1 MASILPMDELNRLN
15 SEIRERFGDE
25 SLQKRDKRD
34 EEDIIDELLD
44 LFLLAYAMG
53 NSVTNDNLSSDYA
66 PSVDDVMKV
75 VDAKVAGKTWRER
88 VEEYF
93 TKASN
98 GEIPVSKPT
107 GTTSTATTQPPRAS
121 GESSEQRGQTGAEE
135 PATPSGGIS
144 LQEAITRIAETEMHR
159 IANTAA
165 LDTAKYAGAK
175 YKTWATMLDDKVR
188 DTHDYL
194 EGETVDIDDDFYT
207 YDGDHA
213 SAPGL
218 FELAENN
225 VNCRCELLFS

>member
-1 MASILPMDELNRLN
+1 MASILPLDELNRMD
-15 SEIRERFGDE
+15 SEIRERFGKE
-25 SLQKRDKRD
+25 SLQKRDKR
-34 EEDIIDELLD
+34 EKEDIIDELLD

-88 VEEYF
+88 VEDYF
-93 TKASN
+93 AN
-98 GEIPVSKPT
+98 GGT
-107 GTTSTATTQPPRAS
+107 GEDIA
-121 GESSEQRGQTGAEE
+121 
-135 PATPSGGIS
+135 
-144 LQEAITRIAETEMHR
+144 RIADTEMHR

-175 YKTWATMLDDKVR
+175 SKTWVTMLDDRVR

-194 EGETVDIDDDFYT
+194 EGETVGINDDFYT

>member
-1 MASILPMDELNRLN
+1 MASILPMDELNRLD

-25 SLQKRDKRD
+25 PLQNRDKRE

-53 NSVTNDNLSSDYA
+53 NSVTNENLSSNYE
-66 PSVDDVMKV
+66 PTVDDVMKV

-88 VEEYF
+88 VEDYF
-93 TKASN
+93 SN
-98 GEIPVSKPT
+98 GGT
-107 GTTSTATTQPPRAS
+107 GEDIA
-121 GESSEQRGQTGAEE
+121 
-135 PATPSGGIS
+135 
-144 LQEAITRIAETEMHR
+144 RIADTETHR

-165 LDTAKYAGAK
+165 FDTAKKAGAEN
-175 YKTWATMLDDKVR
+175 KTWVTMLDDRVR
-188 DTHDYL
+188 ETHDYL
-194 EGETVDIDDDFYT
+194 EGMTVGIDEDFYT

>member
-1 MASILPMDELNRLN
+1 MASILPFDELNRFDT
-15 SEIRERFGDE
+15 EIRERFGKNT
-25 SLQKRDKRD
+25 LQKRDKRD

-53 NSVTNDNLSSDYA
+53 NSVTNDNLSSDYT
-66 PSVDDVMKV
+66 PDVDDVMKV

-88 VEEYF
+88 VEDYF
-93 TKASN
+93 AN
-98 GEIPVSKPT
+98 GGT
-107 GTTSTATTQPPRAS
+107 GEDIA
-121 GESSEQRGQTGAEE
+121 
-135 PATPSGGIS
+135 
-144 LQEAITRIAETEMHR
+144 RIADTEMHR

-165 LDTAKYAGAK
+165 LDTAKYAGARS
-175 YKTWATMLDDKVR
+175 KTWVTMLDDRVR

-194 EGETVDIDDDFYT
+194 EGETVGINDDFYT

>member
-1 MASILPMDELNRLN
+1 MASILPFDELNRFD
-15 SEIRERFGDE
+15 SEIRERFGKE
-25 SLQKRDKRD
+25 SLQKRDKRE

-53 NSVTNDNLSSDYA
+53 NSVTNDNLSSDYN
-66 PSVDDVMKV
+66 PDVDDVMKV

-88 VEEYF
+88 VEDYF
-93 TKASN
+93 AN
-98 GEIPVSKPT
+98 GGT
-107 GTTSTATTQPPRAS
+107 GEDIA
-121 GESSEQRGQTGAEE
+121 
-135 PATPSGGIS
+135 
-144 LQEAITRIAETEMHR
+144 RIADTETHR

-165 LDTAKYAGAK
+165 LDTAKYAGARS
-175 YKTWATMLDDKVR
+175 KTWVTMLDDRVR

-194 EGETVDIDDDFYT
+194 EGETVGINDDFYT

>member
-1 MASILPMDELNRLN
+1 MASILPFDELNRLD

-25 SLQKRDKRD
+25 SLQKRDKRE

-53 NSVTNDNLSSDYA
+53 NSVTNENLSSSYA

-75 VDAKVAGKTWRER
+75 VDAEVAGKNWRER
-88 VEEYF
+88 VEDYF
-93 TKASN
+93 AN
-98 GEIPVSKPT
+98 GGT
-107 GTTSTATTQPPRAS
+107 GEDLA
-121 GESSEQRGQTGAEE
+121 
-135 PATPSGGIS
+135 
-144 LQEAITRIAETEMHR
+144 RIADTEAHR

-165 LDTAKYAGAK
+165 LNTARYAGARS
-175 YKTWATMLDDKVR
+175 KTWVTMLDDRVR

-194 EGETVDIDDDFYT
+194 EGETVGIDEDFYT

>member
-1 MASILPMDELNRLN
+1 MASILPFDELNRFD
-15 SEIRERFGDE
+15 SEIRERFGKE
-25 SLQKRDKRD
+25 KLQKRDK
-34 EEDIIDELLD
+34 EDIIDMFLD

-53 NSVTNDNLSSDYA
+53 NSVTNENFSSSYA

-93 TKASN
+93 AN
-98 GEIPVSKPT
+98 GGT
-107 GTTSTATTQPPRAS
+107 GEDLA
-121 GESSEQRGQTGAEE
+121 
-135 PATPSGGIS
+135 
-144 LQEAITRIAETEMHR
+144 RIADTETHR

-165 LDTAKYAGAK
+165 LDTARYAGARN
-175 YKTWATMLDDKVR
+175 KTWVTMLDDRVR

-194 EGETVDIDDDFYT
+194 EGQTVGIDEDFYT

-225 VNCRCELLFS
+225 VNCRCEILFS

>member
-1 MASILPMDELNRLN
+1 MASILPMDELNRLDE
-15 SEIRERFGDE
+15 EIRQRFGDAQLTDRRE
-25 SLQKRDKRD
+25 E

-53 NSVTNDNLSSDYA
+53 NEVTNENLSSNYQ
-66 PSVDDVMKV
+66 PSVDQVMSV
-75 VDAKVAGKTWRER
+75 VDAKVAGETWRER
-88 VEEYF
+88 VEGYF
-93 TKASN
+93 AN
-98 GEIPVSKPT
+98 GGT
-107 GTTSTATTQPPRAS
+107 GEDIA
-121 GESSEQRGQTGAEE
+121 
-135 PATPSGGIS
+135 
-144 LQEAITRIAETEMHR
+144 RIADTEMHR

-175 YKTWATMLDDKVR
+175 SKTWVTMLDDRVR

-194 EGETVDIDDDFYT
+194 EGETVGIDDDFYT